1 MSDFDT
7 FLVGSMG
14 MEYSP
19 LPNDQQEPRPNFIWA
34 MLFPDDKRWPE
45 LVKWDVNQV

>member
-19 LPNDQQEPRPNFIWA
+19 LPKDQQEPRTSLERC
-34 MLFPDDKRWPE
+34 LFSDDKRWPD
-45 LVKWDVNQV
+45 LVKWDVN